1 MNRHLRKRKDI
12 NYNEENNDSDSDCD
26 NHIIKKRLIKIEKKN
41 IKKILSIIE
50 ETENNESDSDSDY
63 EEEKEFIVSDSE
75 NNDSDNESGY
85 EEEEKEFIVEESD
98 NESEYN
104 DFSSDSEIDDNDI
117 NEYYINKDKTEIQD
131 LIDKIK
137 NKIKNETLKTYIDDK
152 NELEITERTQKKY
165 EIKCDFCNKIRNCNH
180 ILNISNSSFNIGTY
194 CIRRIEFIKKL
205 LELLDEDNYNF
216 LKIKFKMYKKNY
228 KKFELD
234 LKKMD
239 WSIFN

>member
-1 MNRHLRKRKDI
+1 MDRHLRKRKEI
-12 NYNEENNDSDSDCD
+12 NYNEENNYSDSDYD
-26 NHIIKKRLIKIEKKN
+26 IHIIKKRIIEIDEEDIEK
-41 IKKILSIIE
+41 ISSIIE
-50 ETENNESDSDSDY
+50 ET
-63 EEEKEFIVSDSE
+63 E

-85 EEEEKEFIVEESD
+85 EEKEFIVEESD

-104 DFSSDSEIDDNDI
+104 DFSSDSEIDHNDI
-117 NEYYINKDKTEIQD
+117 NEHYINKDKTEIQE

-137 NKIKNETLKTYIDDK
+137 DKIKNEKLKTHIDD
-152 NELEITERTQKKY
+152 NGELEITERLHKKY

-180 ILNISNSSFNIGTY
+180 ILNISNRTFNIGTY

-205 LELLDEDNYNF
+205 LELLELLELLDEDNYNF
-216 LKIKFKMYKKNY
+216 LKIKFEIYKKNY